1 MACCGRKRDFTH
13 VSDSCSYDFDNVVDG
28 EQPAKQKRITEGGTL
43 QKNSLSSI
51 DMSQASKS
59 KKLGT
64 SPYLSDSALGVLSQG
79 DDRVGNF
86 AHLMSS
92 AQQLRIILDMAQLRV
107 DQYGPGWYWSS
118 SSAAVKISALSTKPS
133 VNMRWTLL
141 FCTIPRKR

>member
-1 MACCGRKRDFTH
+1 MQNVKCRI
-13 VSDSCSYDFDNVVDG
+13 DSLVQQDG
-28 EQPAKQKRITEGGTL
+28 EQPTKQKRITEGGTL

-92 AQQLRIILDMAQLRV
+92 EQQLRIILDMAQLRV
-107 DQYGPGWYWSS
+107 DQC
-118 SSAAVKISALSTKPS
+118 L
-133 VNMRWTLL
+133 RD
-141 FCTIPRKR
+141 